1 MNIYIYGD
9 GSFKQEIH
17 KILDHANI
25 KFKLG
30 SGYIEYV
37 DSLDLLKEAIKSN
50 PEDIY
55 LIDNSKIIDKN
66 SLNAKIKFLKP
77 KDGIEKEFL
86 QEHGIGDLSVDSL
99 DSLVKHINKKIEEST
114 IEDDE
119 VSDDKKAK
127 SEYTRSADFDEGSDS
142 SEQTTAHK
150 QRDDDDEGLI
160 DEELSDLL
168 EYDKWEED
176 EDEGDDDHQQE
187 KNFLDDDLLNF
198 NEKDLPIDLL
208 SFDEIEDTQ
217 SQTDTSELDS
227 IDEELATI
235 MNFND
240 EHQRSDDNDEN
251 IDSDIDNFEE
261 LMNFDNIAD
270 LSENKTEPVKEE
282 KTINTISVNQGA
294 TMSNELD
301 ELSGLNEKDIL
312 AAIEGIDFATPP
324 VIKASEKPTVNSA
337 PSVSSTTQNQNI
349 SLQGFDLNQ
358 ISQLISQLLQNK
370 TLDISIKIRD

>member
-9 GSFKQEIH
+9 SSFKHEIQ
-17 KILDHANI
+17 KTLDHANI

-37 DSLDLLKEAIKSN
+37 DSIELLKEAIKSN

-66 SLNAKIKFLKP
+66 SFNAKIKFLKP

-99 DSLVKHINKKIEEST
+99 DSLVKHINKKIEEAVHEDEE
-114 IEDDE
+114 IEESHPYRQKDEIDEQRNLEREQKREIKKDDE
-119 VSDDKKAK
+119 
-127 SEYTRSADFDEGSDS
+127 EE
-142 SEQTTAHK
+142 E
-150 QRDDDDEGLI
+150 LI

-176 EDEGDDDHQQE
+176 EEE
-187 KNFLDDDLLNF
+187 KKSIERKSFLDDDLLKF
-198 NEKDLPIDLL
+198 DEKDLPMDLL
-208 SFDEIEDTQ
+208 SFDEVTDIENNSSIQVHTEIDN
-217 SQTDTSELDS
+217 

-235 MNFND
+235 MNFDDTNHTND
-240 EHQRSDDNDEN
+240 GDFSGLDD
-251 IDSDIDNFEE
+251 FEE
-261 LMNFDNIAD
+261 LMNFDNTTN
-270 LSENKTEPVKEE
+270 LETEKEE
-282 KTINTISVNQGA
+282 QVKYEKPKDNTPTKQGA
-294 TMSNELD
+294 NMSNELD

-312 AAIEGIDFATPP
+312 AAIEGIDFDTPP
-324 VIKASEKPTVNSA
+324 VIKSVPKASSVPTSTT
-337 PSVSSTTQNQNI
+337 SSTQSQSI
-349 SLQGFDLNQ
+349 AMQGFDLNQ
-358 ISQLISQLLQNK
+358 ISQLLSQLLQNK

>member
-1 MNIYIYGD
+1 
-9 GSFKQEIH
+9 
-17 KILDHANI
+17 
-25 KFKLG
+25 
-30 SGYIEYV
+30 
-37 DSLDLLKEAIKSN
+37 
-50 PEDIY
+50 
-55 LIDNSKIIDKN
+55 
-66 SLNAKIKFLKP
+66 
-77 KDGIEKEFL
+77 L